1 MGTERETLFFLVS
14 IASADHFQR
23 REGRNR
29 RAQLGP
35 ATFPP
40 EAESS
45 QESPG
50 ARGDFNLTRFPHGNR
65 ETSQNSL
72 GKASQLS
79 APTWSCSKHLSRS
92 QEEAAPAPA
101 QPKAETEMCEPSPA
115 RREPAE
121 GRAGGVSGRAH
132 NVHREDTPHT
142 APAAHRAQDT
152 PILGEAFRGS
162 AQPRPHRPL
171 RPRPPLPGSG
181 CREHRA
187 SR

>member
-1 MGTERETLFFLVS
+1 
-14 IASADHFQR
+14 
-23 REGRNR
+23 
-29 RAQLGP
+29 
-35 ATFPP
+35 
-40 EAESS
+40 
-45 QESPG
+45 
-50 ARGDFNLTRFPHGNR
+50 
-65 ETSQNSL
+65 
-72 GKASQLS
+72 
-79 APTWSCSKHLSRS
+79 
-92 QEEAAPAPA
+92 
-101 QPKAETEMCEPSPA
+101 MCEPSPA

-187 SR
+187 SRTPVPGRCWCSWICKELTCLQILSVPPLWGLPNFLILS